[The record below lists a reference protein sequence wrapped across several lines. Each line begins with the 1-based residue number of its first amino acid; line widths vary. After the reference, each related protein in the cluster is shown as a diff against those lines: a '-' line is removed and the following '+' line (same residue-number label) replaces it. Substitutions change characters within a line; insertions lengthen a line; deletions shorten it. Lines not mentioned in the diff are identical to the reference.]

1 MEPEAG
7 PNLIEPIF
15 TVKEA
20 AKQTRL
26 SEWTLWDLLRKGK
39 LLRTK
44 VAARTFIRESE
55 LKKLITDTRNDP
67 PAPKGDDPKPAAGP
81 ENLKK
86 ARAVQAK
93 HREADKRK
101 KTKRAVRDDGRS
113 R

>member
-7 PNLIEPIF
+7 TNLIEPIF

-55 LKKLITDTRNDP
+55 LRKLITDTRNEPRPSP
-67 PAPKGDDPKPAAGP
+67 P
-81 ENLKK
+81 
-86 ARAVQAK
+86 R
-93 HREADKRK
+93 KRGRPRK
-101 KTKRAVRDDGRS
+101 AVRQ
-113 R
+113 